1 MANVVRHDP
10 FEAADPIDTLFR
22 GFFRPVPMEKALPQ
36 VRMDVKEDEKAYT
49 VHAEMPGVSRDD
61 IHVTLDGNTVSI
73 SAELRKTAEQKEGER
88 VLCRERSVGRVS
100 RSFALEHE
108 VDEAA
113 AQAKYQDGV
122 LELTLPK
129 KVAAA
134 ARRLTIQ

>member
-1 MANVVRHDP
+1 MTHVVRHAP
-10 FEAADPIDTLFR
+10 YETSDPIDTLFR
-22 GFFRPVPMEKALPQ
+22 GFFRPVQMEKDLPQ
-36 VRMDVKEDEKAYT
+36 LRMDVKEDDKTYT
-49 VHAEMPGVSRDD
+49 VHADIPGVARED
-61 IHVTLDGNTVSI
+61 IHVTLDGNTVFI
-73 SAELRKTAEQKEGER
+73 SAEVRQASEQKEGER
-88 VLCRERSVGRVS
+88 VLRRERTVGRIS

>member
-10 FEAADPIDTLFR
+10 FETADPIDTLFR
-22 GFFRPVPMEKALPQ
+22 GFFRPVSMEKALPQ
-36 VRMDVKEDEKAYT
+36 VRMDVKEDEKTYT
-49 VHAEMPGVSRDD
+49 VHADIPGVSRDD
-61 IHVTLDGNTVSI
+61 IHVTIDGNTVSI
-73 SAELRKTAEQKEGER
+73 SAELSKTAEQKEGER

>member
-1 MANVVRHDP
+1 MAHVVHHDS

-22 GFFRPVPMEKALPQ
+22 GFFRPVSMEKALPQ

-49 VHAEMPGVSRDD
+49 VHADMPGVSRDD
-61 IHVTLDGNTVSI
+61 IHVTIDGNTVSI
-73 SAELRKTAEQKEGER
+73 SAELSQATEQKEGER
-88 VLCRERSVGRVS
+88 VLRRERSVGRVS

-122 LELTLPK
+122 LALTLPK

>member
-1 MANVVRHDP
+1 MAHVVRHDP

-22 GFFRPVPMEKALPQ
+22 GFLRPVPMEKALPQ

-49 VHAEMPGVSRDD
+49 VHADMPGVSRDD
-61 IHVTLDGNTVSI
+61 IHVTIDGNTVSI
-73 SAELRKTAEQKEGER
+73 SAELSQATEQKEGER
-88 VLCRERSVGRVS
+88 VLRRERSVGRVS

-122 LELTLPK
+122 LALTLPK